1 MLGVLQS
8 SSWGWLLPRNSPVT
22 ILGFSLT
29 PFVIAGGFLSLALF
43 RDWERH
49 REARQRDPLV
59 RLSLFR
65 IPALRSGLSML
76 LAQNLVLLGLFFTIP
91 LYLQVVQ
98 GLDAFQTGL
107 RLLPVSVTMLV
118 ASMAGPLL
126 GRFAS
131 PARWC
136 VRV

>member
-1 MLGVLQS
+1 
-8 SSWGWLLPRNSPVT
+8 
-22 ILGFSLT
+22 
-29 PFVIAGGFLSLALF
+29 
-43 RDWERH
+43 
-49 REARQRDPLV
+49 
-59 RLSLFR
+59 
-65 IPALRSGLSML
+65 ML

-126 GRFAS
+126 GRLAS
-131 PARWC
+131 PRQV
-136 VRV
+136 VRAGLIVLLAATL